1 MRVVSLGLL
10 VTLLTGCAVSK
21 QDAVTDVNMA
31 FMVASASEHTYAA
44 RPKAD
49 PKVVAELGRLLMVAQ
64 VALAVWAASS
74 APADQQIA
82 ATAVAALV
90 SYEASAPAG

>member
-1 MRVVSLGLL
+1 MRAVVLGVV

-31 FMVASASEHTYAA
+31 FMVASAAEHTYAA
-44 RPKAD
+44 KPNADRKA
-49 PKVVAELGRLLMVAQ
+49 VAELGRLLMVAQ
-64 VALAVWAASS
+64 SALAVWATSS
-74 APADQQIA
+74 APVDQQMA
-82 ATAVAALV
+82 VTAVAALV